1 MKFYTVEPKAD
12 EYTKHHEDYMNFG
25 KSVYAGEGFD
35 TRKDAAERKK
45 FLKQKYPNME
55 FVIESETM

>member
-1 MKFYTVEPKAD
+1 MKFYTVVPKTD
-12 EYTKHHEDYMNFG
+12 EFRKHRDDCMKFCR
-25 KSVYAGEGFD
+25 SVYAGEGFD